1 VPGDR
6 AQPVLVDLA
15 LRALP
20 VLVPPT
26 GS

>member
-1 VPGDR
+1 VPDEQ

-20 VLVPPT
+20 ALVPPT